1 MKIHA
6 LLSGPI
12 PGTLASRN
20 PDGLSDVYAMYH
32 QLIARASTNFGSA
45 PIIVGTIFGVVVFI
59 LLVCLIWF
67 FARRRQE
74 TQDKERSVD
83 LRSRPFPLDVKFGRS
98 GSQPIHRTVSEPAR
112 ALPVNSVPNSISLPP
127 PSRTPRR
134 PPPPRLRLS
143 MPMVQNSKE
152 GEGLRK
158 QRSSISKS
166 VLAGRWNT
174 PLPPVSQGYGVGLM
188 TREVTNAR
196 EPVHRQRSSISKAFL
211 GSRWRAHLPP
221 ISQGYGVGL
230 MTREV
235 RNLSEL

>member
-1 MKIHA
+1 MKIRA
-6 LLSGPI
+6 LLSGLI
-12 PGTLASRN
+12 PGTLASRTH
-20 PDGLSDVYAMYH
+20 DGLSDVYAMYH
-32 QLIARASTNFGSA
+32 QLIARASANSGSA

-59 LLVCLIWF
+59 LLACLIWF
-67 FARRRQE
+67 FARRRKE

-98 GSQPIHRTVSEPAR
+98 GPQSIHRTLLEPAQ
-112 ALPVNSVPNSISLPP
+112 ALPNSVPNSISRPP
-127 PSRTPRR
+127 PSRTPRKL
-134 PPPPRLRLS
+134 PPPRLRLS

-166 VLAGRWNT
+166 VLAGRWNA

-188 TREVTNAR
+188 TREVTNAE
-196 EPVHRQRSSISKAFL
+196 EPVHRQRSSISKAIL

-235 RNLSEL
+235 RNLSEF